1 MSPVDNT
8 FGELGLSIIGVGV
21 QYPRYNLAPDDLETL
36 SKRFYARTPSMNK
49 VLSINRFTGIENR
62 SSIGTIDHPLVN
74 QETAPSVSQLH
85 EVFVED
91 GVPLA
96 ITASQKAIEE
106 SRIRLSDI
114 THVVSTTCTNNANP
128 GFDNL
133 VVAGLGIKQQVEKV
147 LLQGVGCSGGLAVL
161 RTASNLALGRTAQ
174 RKPARILCVALELCT
189 PLVRSEFDSI
199 NELQE
204 VRIGPALFSDCA
216 SAVILSNDLGG
227 YVEPIYD
234 VLGWDHRV
242 IPDTAEHLR
251 FDSDPLGWK
260 VVLTPDVPKV
270 ACAAVPEAFS
280 DILASVP
287 SIPRSLKNAEDFDWA
302 LHPGGATILTG
313 TEKEM
318 GITPYHLRASYDT
331 YMKHGNSSSATIF
344 SVLNRLRA
352 KDMDAIAPSGGPREF
367 VMACAF
373 GPGVSVEMCALRRS
387 QNSQRV
393 ADCLT
398 PPLDDPDLD

>member
-1 MSPVDNT
+1 M
-8 FGELGLSIIGVGV
+8 
-21 QYPRYNLAPDDLETL
+21 
-36 SKRFYARTPSMNK
+36 
-49 VLSINRFTGIENR
+49 
-62 SSIGTIDHPLVN
+62 
-74 QETAPSVSQLH
+74 
-85 EVFVED
+85 
-91 GVPLA
+91 
-96 ITASQKAIEE
+96 
-106 SRIRLSDI
+106 
-114 THVVSTTCTNNANP
+114 
-128 GFDNL
+128 
-133 VVAGLGIKQQVEKV
+133 
-147 LLQGVGCSGGLAVL
+147 
-161 RTASNLALGRTAQ
+161 
-174 RKPARILCVALELCT
+174 
-189 PLVRSEFDSI
+189 
-199 NELQE
+199 
-204 VRIGPALFSDCA
+204 
-216 SAVILSNDLGG
+216 
-227 YVEPIYD
+227 
-234 VLGWDHRV
+234 
-242 IPDTAEHLR
+242 
-251 FDSDPLGWK
+251 
-260 VVLTPDVPKV
+260 VLTPDVPKV